1 MFKSNYYKRRYV
13 YELENG
19 YKAMIELNN
28 ARREYYV
35 FLPEPEITDD
45 YAIYLRKY
53 ETKPIN
59 PEKLESLG
67 GLLEK
72 HGFSDIDFINPFGRT
87 KKIVKVLDIINKLE
101 KEEVKTKI
109 K

>member
-1 MFKSNYYKRRYV
+1 MFNSKYYKKRYA

-28 ARREYYV
+28 SRKEYYI
-35 FLPEPEITDD
+35 FLPEHEITDD
-45 YAIYLRKY
+45 YGIYLRKF

-67 GLLEK
+67 GLLQK
-72 HGFSDIDFINPFGRT
+72 HGFTDMDFINPFGRT
-87 KKIVKVLDIINKLE
+87 RKIVQVLDIINNLE
-101 KEEVKTKI
+101 KDKTIVKK
-109 K
+109 